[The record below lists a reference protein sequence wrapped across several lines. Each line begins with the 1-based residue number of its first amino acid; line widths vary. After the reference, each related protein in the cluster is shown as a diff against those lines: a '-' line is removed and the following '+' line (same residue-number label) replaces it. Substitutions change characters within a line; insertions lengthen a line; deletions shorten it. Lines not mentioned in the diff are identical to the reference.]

1 MALISLV
8 NTTAGSVPEDGDMLL
23 RYELGSALT
32 RQFSCSGKDI
42 ARVLASIEL
51 RDRDTLIVWGGD
63 GTVAAALNLVRGT
76 GALVLPLPG
85 GTMNLLH
92 RRIHGQAADWKTT
105 LTRALCSR
113 QPRELTYATANGLP
127 FYVALMLGRLTQL
140 VEARE
145 ALREGQPLEAVRQA
159 ASAGVL
165 DMESIITTRIGT
177 EELRAT
183 AAAAFL
189 PEALEGDC
197 LEIGA
202 IDPDSLID
210 LATVGLTSLISDWRE
225 AEGVTFRQTGEA
237 WFHQQAE
244 PGRNALLDGEPAEFE
259 DPIRVELRRGD
270 VLVHAMDGTP

>member
-8 NTTAGSVPEDGDMLL
+8 NTSSGSIPEDGDMLL

-32 RQFSCSGKDI
+32 RQFCCSGKEI
-42 ARVLASIEL
+42 VRTLASIEL

-63 GTVAAALNLVRGT
+63 GTVAAALNLVRGS
-76 GALVLPLPG
+76 GAMVLPLPG

-92 RRIHGQAADWKTT
+92 RRIHGQVADWKTT
-105 LTRALCSR
+105 LMRALCSR
-113 QPRELTYATANGLP
+113 QPKALTYATANGLP
-127 FYVALMLGRLTQL
+127 FYVALMLGKLTQL

-145 ALREGQPLEAVRQA
+145 ALREGHPLEAARQA
-159 ASAGVL
+159 VNGEML

-202 IDPDSLID
+202 INPDSLIE
-210 LATVGLTSLISDWRE
+210 LASVGLSSLISDWRE
-225 AEGVTFRQTGEA
+225 ADGVTFRQADQA
-237 WFHQQAE
+237 WFHQE
-244 PGRNALLDGEPAEFE
+244 VDPGKNALLDGEPAEFE
-259 DPIRVELRRGD
+259 DPIKVELRRGD
-270 VLVHAMDGTP
+270 VLVHAMDGGP